1 MIVLKQ
7 QKFVQPLE
15 NLVQNKPIV
24 FVIPPILL
32 WSLQAVLCASLP
44 ETDFSALLFPAFA
57 SATAYLI
64 IFKIIYS
71 GRRSNDF
78 KVQLSP
84 ELIFIHVLGAIFFCG
99 SIILYYWGL
108 QEGPK
113 VVTNL
118 LNYLWPVILFILARY
133 LLSAN
138 GAKTGA
144 GLFLIAIAFI
154 GVLFL
159 LNTHGMTGTKFTLK
173 LGPCLGLI
181 AAILWASFCIYLK
194 KTKNQSHLT
203 AYIFYSALLT
213 ALIWIIKGRPDISK
227 SIWISIV
234 LGIFPFGIAMQCW
247 EVAIRENFVQK
258 IASLSFLIPLLSTLW
273 LFLGGIESFKIQY
286 LPGGIFIVTSV
297 YFFQTKTG

>member
-1 MIVLKQ
+1 M
-7 QKFVQPLE
+7 
-15 NLVQNKPIV
+15 
-24 FVIPPILL
+24 
-32 WSLQAVLCASLP
+32 P

-57 SATAYLI
+57 SATIYLI

-71 GRRSNDF
+71 GRRSDAF
-78 KVQLSP
+78 FSALSP
-84 ELIFIHVLGAIFFCG
+84 KMVFIHVLGAIFFGG

-138 GAKTGA
+138 GNKTGT
-144 GLFLIAIAFI
+144 GIFLFIIAFVC
-154 GVLFL
+154 VLFL
-159 LNTHGMTGTKFTLK
+159 SNNHDMTGNKLALK

-213 ALIWIIKGRPDISK
+213 ALIWVLKGRPEISK

-273 LFLGGIESFKIQY
+273 LFLGGIEPFKIGY